1 MRVVMASLAEKT
13 NFLSLVPVAWAL
25 RAAGHEVRVA
35 SQPAL
40 ESVVVDTGLPFVPV
54 GRDHGFWRH
63 LTARS
68 SFDGLRGGVPLFS
81 TYGSGHERS
90 WGEEL
95 EDYRQ
100 VVTWWWRMVND
111 PMLDDL
117 VAFCRE
123 WRPDLVVWEPIT
135 FSGAIAARA
144 CGAAHVRHPWGADV
158 FGAVRARF
166 LERMAEQPEADRE
179 DPLAAWLGAR
189 AARYGVEFSEELVHG
204 QATVEQVPA
213 SLRVDTP
220 PHLDY
225 LPVRYVPYNGR
236 AVVPSW
242 LRTPPER
249 PRVGLCLGT
258 STAAWLGR
266 FGVDVPMVL
275 EGLADLDAEV
285 VATLPAHEQAKLG
298 AVPPN
303 TRLVDYVPLH
313 ALAPTCAAMITHG
326 GTGTVLTGL
335 AHGVPQL
342 VSPRP
347 TFDESLLASSVAA
360 LGAALVLDADRVT
373 PDAVADGVRTLL
385 HDPSLTRAAH
395 TLRHDITAMPTP
407 ADLAHT
413 LTALTTRP

>member
-1 MRVVMASLAEKT
+1 MRVVVASLAEKT

-40 ESVVVDTGLPFVPV
+40 GSVVRHTGLPFVPV

-81 TYGSGHERS
+81 AFGSGRGQRP
-90 WGEEL
+90 WAEEL

-111 PMLDDL
+111 PMVDDL

-135 FSGAIAARA
+135 FSGAIAAQA

-166 LERMAEQPEADRE
+166 LARMAEQPETDRE

-189 AARYGVEFSEELVHG
+189 AARYGVEYSEELVHG
-204 QATVEQVPA
+204 QATIEQVPA

-220 PHLDY
+220 SHLGY
-225 LPVRYVPYNGR
+225 LPMRYVPYNGR
-236 AVVPSW
+236 AVVPHW

-249 PRVGLCLGT
+249 PRVGLCLGS

-275 EGLADLDAEV
+275 EGLADLDVEV

-298 AVPPN
+298 AVPAD
-303 TRLVDYVPLH
+303 TRLTEYVPLH

-347 TFDESLLASSVAA
+347 TFDESLLASSVAG
-360 LGAALVLDADRVT
+360 LGAARVLDPDRVT
-373 PDAVADGVRTLL
+373 PDAVAVGIRALL
-385 HDPSLTRAAH
+385 DDPRHTEAADA
-395 TLRHDITAMPTP
+395 LRQEMAAMPSP

-413 LTALTTRP
+413 LTDRR